1 MANIIKVNP
10 FYIATEGIIS
20 AVPLCITK
28 IILKPAAT
36 GDAATFTTW
45 VESDST
51 ITTYGDLRGK
61 TLTVTAAT
69 GTFVC
74 NTFFEQDSINVDQ
87 IMKVTKTSSGKNLGY
102 WQIKSNDDDNTIT
115 VDLPLATYG
124 QSTILADDVAGV
136 YSWKVWDNYNFLTIK
151 GSGMTSTAADLSLV
165 QVDFHGGFWVP
176 NLAMNTLSS
185 NAVLW
190 IYLK

>member
-1 MANIIKVNP
+1 V
-10 FYIATEGIIS
+10 
-20 AVPLCITK
+20 
-28 IILKPAAT
+28 
-36 GDAATFTTW
+36 
-45 VESDST
+45 
-51 ITTYGDLRGK
+51 GK
-61 TLTVTAAT
+61 TLTVTAST

-74 NTFFEQDSINVDQ
+74 NTFFERDNISADQ
-87 IMKVTKTSSGKNLGY
+87 IMKVTATSSGKNLGY
-102 WQIKSNDDDNTIT
+102 WQIATNADDDTIT

-124 QSTILADDVAGV
+124 QNTTLADDAAGV

-165 QVDFHGGFWVP
+165 QVDFNGGFWVP